1 MKRID
6 LTGWAAIAEIVG
18 TVAVVVSLLFVAHS
32 VDRNTSVM
40 QSVNDNFIYQLQD
53 ERVRDIVNNSELA
66 SIIVK
71 FRRNEDISEVEL
83 ERILWQK
90 YRELNMWELAFV
102 RHADG
107 LYSTK
112 QWHIWN
118 RYFDVGFTTD
128 FPEDRWTEVKEWYRD
143 DFIKHVDAV
152 YANK

>member
-1 MKRID
+1 MKRLD

-32 VDRNTSVM
+32 VNRNTSVM

-53 ERVRDIVNNSELA
+53 ERVRDIVSDSELA

-71 FRRNEDISEVEL
+71 FRHNEDISEVEL

-102 RHADG
+102 RHNDG
-107 LYSTK
+107 LYSAE

-118 RYFDVGFTTD
+118 RYFDVGFTAE
-128 FPEDRWTEVKEWYRD
+128 FPEERWTDVKEWYRD
-143 DFIKHVDAV
+143 DFVKHVDAV